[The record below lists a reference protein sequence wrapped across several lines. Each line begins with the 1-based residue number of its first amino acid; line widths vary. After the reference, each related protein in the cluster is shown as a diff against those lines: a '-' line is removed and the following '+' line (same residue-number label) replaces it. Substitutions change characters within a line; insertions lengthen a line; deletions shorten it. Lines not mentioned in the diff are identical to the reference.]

1 MAKKK
6 INRESMLRTGMVL
19 HDNFL
24 IDSYLASGGFG
35 NTYVVTHKVF
45 GYRRAI
51 KEFFL
56 NKVTERDSDRVQVKV
71 SNSGNVKEFESQL
84 KKFLKEA
91 ERLNCLLNEH
101 IVRVYDCFE
110 ANGTAYYVMDFI
122 DGENLAELLERQG
135 KPIPEEKVEDYLRQI
150 LDALQEVHSN
160 DILHMDLK
168 PANIMLD
175 RNGTVKLI
183 DFGASKQA
191 DPEGGITSTAIA
203 YTPGYA
209 PLEQTDKQKKKFGP
223 WTDFY
228 ALGATLYNLLTNK
241 VPPVPSDIMDDKTPD
256 KSKALP
262 MPGVSGKMR
271 RLVLWLMEIE
281 REKRPQSVSQILNYL
296 NQTEGELDDVDDE
309 TKLDDVKPQK
319 NNKTLLWVCVSA
331 LLAGG
336 GLGWMASRYN
346 GEAEPVEEVL
356 EDTSVAVE
364 EAPPVVQM
372 VANKAMTLP
381 EGECVYSGQVN
392 AEGLPDG
399 SGKASFNNGDVCE
412 GTFVNGKIDGDSIK
426 YAFSDGDVFMG
437 TLKNGS
443 LVNGKY
449 TDHKSGSYFI
459 GSFNDNQP
467 SVGKWYNKN
476 GTFIKSIGESQA
488 VD

>member
-6 INRESMLRTGMVL
+6 INLESMLCTGTVL
-19 HDNFL
+19 HDNYR

-35 NTYVVTHKVF
+35 NTYVATHSIF

-56 NKVTERDSDRVQVKV
+56 NKVTERDSDRILVKV

-84 KKFLKEA
+84 KKFMTEA
-91 ERLNCLLNEH
+91 ERLNILRNEH

-122 DGENLAELLERQG
+122 DGENLAERLDRRG
-135 KPIPEEKVEDYLRQI
+135 KPIPEENVVDYLCQI

-168 PANIMLD
+168 PANIMID

-209 PLEQTDKQKKKFGP
+209 PLEQTDKQNKKFGP

-228 ALGATLYNLLTNK
+228 ALGATLFNLLTNR
-241 VPPVPSDIMDDKTPD
+241 VPPVPSDIMDDKTCD

-262 MPGVSGKMR
+262 MSGVSGKMK
-271 RLVLWLMEIE
+271 RLVLWLMEID
-281 REKRPQSVSQILNYL
+281 REKRPQSVSEILNYL
-296 NQTEGELDDVDDE
+296 NRTNDGVDDDGITIIE
-309 TKLDDVKPQK
+309 DNNPPKS
-319 NNKTLLWVCVSA
+319 NKTLLWVCACA
-331 LLAGG
+331 LFVGG
-336 GLGWMASRYN
+336 GIGWLASSYS
-346 GEAEPVEEVL
+346 GETLYFPGEEVL
-356 EDTSVAVE
+356 ADSL
-364 EAPPVVQM
+364 PPIGEVTPIEM

-381 EGECVYSGQVN
+381 EGQCVYSGEVN
-392 AEGLPDG
+392 AEGFPDG
-399 SGKASFNNGDVCE
+399 SGKATFTNGDVCV
-412 GTFVNGKIDGDSIK
+412 GTFVNGEIDGDSIK
-426 YAFSDGDVFMG
+426 YYFSDGDIFMG

-443 LVNGKY
+443 LVKGTY
-449 TDHKSGSYFI
+449 TDHKSGSYFV
-459 GSFNDNQP
+459 GSFKENQP
-467 SVGKWYNKN
+467 SAGKWYDKN
-476 GTFIKSIGESQA
+476 GSFIKSIGASKA
-488 VD
+488 TD